1 MTTLPETNIPSENWW
16 LEVGRRSFPFGK
28 AHVVGG
34 YHPHGHQLGEGTPH
48 CLTHRILGKSPDP
61 RGRSRS
67 PLGHPRETSRRR
79 VYLFYWWD
87 GCSSTVGRKYLQCRT

>member
-1 MTTLPETNIPSENWW
+1 MTTLPETNIPSETWW
-16 LEVGRRSFPFGK
+16 LEDDPFLLGK

-67 PLGHPRETSRRR
+67 PLGDLVVS
-79 VYLFYWWD
+79 D
-87 GCSSTVGRKYLQCRT
+87 GCIYFTGRMDVVLQ